1 MILIVQLSFGFLNL
15 LAQTDSVHSPTGGL
29 VKADSANATIP
40 ISIIKAA
47 NIKLI
52 EAKANKQIVLFQE
65 RTIDNQRDI
74 IAELENI
81 NKDLQSRIVQA
92 NNNNERLAK
101 DMNKYRKRS
110 KVATW
115 AAGISGSGFIVL
127 LLIIL

>member
-15 LAQTDSVHSPTGGL
+15 LAQTDSVHSSTGGL

-52 EAKANKQIVLFQE
+52 EAKANKQIVLLQE
-65 RTIDNQRDI
+65 RTINNQRDI
-74 IAELENI
+74 IAELEDI

-115 AAGISGSGFIVL
+115 TAGISGSGFIVL

>member
-1 MILIVQLSFGFLNL
+1 MILIVQLSFGFLSL
-15 LAQTDSVHSPTGGL
+15 LAQTDSVHSPTGGF
-29 VKADSANATIP
+29 VKADSANATIL

-52 EAKANKQIVLFQE
+52 EAKANKQIVLLQE

-74 IAELENI
+74 IAELEDI

-101 DMNKYRKRS
+101 DINKYRKRS

>member
-1 MILIVQLSFGFLNL
+1 MILIVQLSFGFLSL
-15 LAQTDSVHSPTGGL
+15 LAQTDSVHSSTGDL

-52 EAKANKQIVLFQE
+52 EAKANKQIVLLQE

-74 IAELENI
+74 IAELEDI

>member
-1 MILIVQLSFGFLNL
+1 MILIVQLSFGFLSL
-15 LAQTDSVHSPTGGL
+15 LAQTDSVHSSTGGL

-52 EAKANKQIVLFQE
+52 EAKANKQIVLLQE
-65 RTIDNQRDI
+65 RTINNQRDI
-74 IAELENI
+74 IAELEDI

>member
-1 MILIVQLSFGFLNL
+1 MILIVRLSFGFLSL
-15 LAQTDSVHSPTGGL
+15 LAQTDSTHPSIGGL

-52 EAKANKQIVLFQE
+52 EAKANKQIVLLQE

-74 IAELENI
+74 IAELEDI

-92 NNNNERLAK
+92 NNNNERLVK

>member
-1 MILIVQLSFGFLNL
+1 MIMIVQLSLAFLSWSN
-15 LAQTDSVHSPTGGL
+15 DNWDPSSTGGL
-29 VKADSANATIP
+29 TKADTAKVAIP
-40 ISIIKAA
+40 IDAIRAA

-52 EAKANKQIVLFQE
+52 EAKANEQVVLLQSN
-65 RTIDNQRDI
+65 TIKDQRDI
-74 IAELENI
+74 ISELENI